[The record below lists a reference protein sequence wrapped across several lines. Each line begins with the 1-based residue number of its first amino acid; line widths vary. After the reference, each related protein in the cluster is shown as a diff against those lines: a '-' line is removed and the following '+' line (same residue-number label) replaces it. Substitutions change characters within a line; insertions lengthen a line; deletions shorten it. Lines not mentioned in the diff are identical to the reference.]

1 MSSHA
6 NEALDRWTQL
16 AFKDRFSAKAC
27 SSSGAAKY
35 TQLVGCVNP
44 RAGARLVEAELS
56 AAAEAAEAA
65 EAAAAEAAEA
75 EAAASARKISERE
88 RLKRIE
94 KEEIDLPILNPVH
107 RQRLVQARVA
117 RKMTQQQLAN
127 LVNLR
132 AQVIQELET
141 GRAVADVGVLRKLM
155 RVLGK
160 DVKLQFGKDAT

>member
-56 AAAEAAEAA
+56 AAAEAAAA